1 MNPVSDESRLT
12 AYALD
17 ELNATDR
24 AAVERELAEHPEL
37 RAEVEQIRALAAT
50 LTRELD
56 REDGVALDEV
66 RREAIHKAAQ
76 TPARTAGRRPFAFGP
91 WLGAAAALLLTV
103 TMLTQLPRETRKD
116 EGETAAAAVLKTPQA
131 KAPAQPVEPV
141 PPRGNNEQMVPLESK
156 IQYPKPIK
164 IGTPVPITGVR
175 NLEPDPSVG
184 TPGIKWYPDL
194 RHQLEAPPIVKTEYD
209 DLDQTKDQKN
219 LSHDVVSPMV
229 VSSTNPAPP
238 EPPGDKIVGNHRQN
252 LISEAERLL
261 AAAGPMRGRTSAMR
275 GPGNKANEGRDE
287 SNTRII
293 SPSLDDF
300 PERTDQPFL
309 RVGDH
314 PLSTFSVDVDT
325 ASYSVVRKMLTEGRL
340 PPPDAVRV
348 EEMINYFTYEAAPPQ
363 DGKAFAA
370 HLEMMPAPWNTRHP
384 LVRITLKGREL
395 TQATRP
401 ALNLVYLVDVSGS
414 MDAPNKLPLVKRALQ
429 MLAAQLEDK
438 DHIAM
443 VVYAGSSGLV
453 LPATNGSRQREI
465 VEALDRLNAGGSTA
479 GGAGI
484 QLAYQ
489 VAREHFQQGAENR
502 VILCTDGDFNVGL
515 TQRGDLERLIEK
527 EAKSGVFLSVL
538 GFGMGNYKDS
548 TLELLS
554 GKGNGNYAYID
565 TFAEARKVLVD
576 QMFGT
581 LVTIAKDVK
590 VQVEFNPARVA
601 GYRLIGYENRM
612 LRKEDF
618 NNDKIDAGDIGAG
631 HTVTALYELVP
642 AGQSVTDA
650 PAVDPLKYQ
659 KSAEAAASTATQEW
673 LTVKLRHKAPDG
685 DVSSLQ
691 EFPLPADAGERGEPT
706 RDFRFAAAVAAFG
719 QRLRGTTHL
728 GSYSYDQILALAEPA
743 RGDDPLG
750 YRAEFL
756 KLVRNAKAL
765 AGNAPKGA
773 QGDLKDPNDIQVVLP
788 E

>member
-12 AYALD
+12 AYALG
-17 ELNATDR
+17 ELNDTDR
-24 AAVERELAEHPEL
+24 AAVERELNEHPEL
-37 RAEVEQIRALAAT
+37 RAEVEQIRTLAEA
-50 LTRELD
+50 LTRGLD
-56 REDGVALDEV
+56 RESGVALDEV
-66 RREAIHKAAQ
+66 RREAIRKAAQ
-76 TPARTAGRRPFAFGP
+76 APTRTAPRRPFAFGP
-91 WLGAAAALLLTV
+91 WVGAAAALLLTV
-103 TMLTQLPRETRKD
+103 TMLTQLPRETRRNEEEK
-116 EGETAAAAVLKTPQA
+116 AAAAVPGTPRVES
-131 KAPAQPVEPV
+131 PAQPIHPTGGPVVEELKV
-141 PPRGNNEQMVPLESK
+141 PIDSK

-164 IGTPVPITGVR
+164 IGTPVPIKGVR
-175 NLEPDPSVG
+175 NLDPTQDYYYNDQG
-184 TPGIKWYPDL
+184 GDL
-194 RHQLEAPPIVKTEYD
+194 GLGSKVVTGLPVEAPVDVES
-209 DLDQTKDQKN
+209 
-219 LSHDVVSPMV
+219 LSVVGKVDSPVTIHSAM
-229 VSSTNPAPP
+229 
-238 EPPGDKIVGNHRQN
+238 
-252 LISEAERLL
+252 
-261 AAAGPMRGRTSAMR
+261 MGRTAAMR
-275 GPGNKANEGRDE
+275 GTAERKKDSVGETDG
-287 SNTRII
+287 RII

-348 EEMINYFTYEAAPPQ
+348 EEMINYFTYEAAPPK

-370 HLEMMPAPWNTRHP
+370 HLEMMPSPWNTRHP
-384 LVRITLKGREL
+384 LVRITIKGREL
-395 TQATRP
+395 TTATRP

-414 MDAPNKLPLVKRALQ
+414 MNDPNKLPLVKRALQ

-438 DHIAM
+438 DHIAI
-443 VVYAGSSGLV
+443 VVYAGASGLA

-465 VEALDRLNAGGSTA
+465 VEALDRLNAGGGTA
-479 GGAGI
+479 GAAGI

-489 VAREHFQQGAENR
+489 VARENFKAGAENR
-502 VILCTDGDFNVGL
+502 VILCTDGDFNVGV
-515 TQRGDLERLIEK
+515 TQRGDLERLIEQ

-590 VQVEFNPARVA
+590 IQVEFNPARVA

-650 PAVDPLKYQ
+650 PGVDPLKYQ
-659 KSAEAAASTATQEW
+659 KSAEAAAPVATEEW

-691 EFPLPADAGERGEPT
+691 EFPLKGDAGEQAEAS
-706 RDFRFAAAVAAFG
+706 RDFRFAAAVAALG
-719 QRLRGTTHL
+719 QRLRGTSHL
-728 GSYSYDQILALAEPA
+728 GAYSYDQILALAEPA

-750 YRAEFL
+750 YRAEFI

-765 AGNAPKGA
+765 AGN
-773 QGDLKDPNDIQVVLP
+773 DPNDPSERPVVVP
-788 E
+788 